1 MSCEEEDPRA
11 DTAAQ
16 LDALVYARAMVQS
29 LAKHAGLEHHGE
41 GHVPVD
47 APSYVGD
54 LVVDCSCGM
63 RYLPR
68 GELVATFAAPLD
80 AVVAALQV
88 IERAARRHQQAQ
100 CNHELYD
107 AMCVLD
113 GSKP

>member
-1 MSCEEEDPRA
+1 MSYDEDPRA
-11 DTAAQ
+11 DTAMQ
-16 LDALVYARAMVQS
+16 LDALIYARAVVQS
-29 LAKHAGLEHHGE
+29 LAKHAGLEHHGD

-68 GELVATFAAPLD
+68 GELVATFAMPLAD
-80 AVVAALQV
+80 IVRNLQV
-88 IERAARRHQQAQ
+88 IERAAARHRQAQ

-107 AMCVLD
+107 AVCVLD